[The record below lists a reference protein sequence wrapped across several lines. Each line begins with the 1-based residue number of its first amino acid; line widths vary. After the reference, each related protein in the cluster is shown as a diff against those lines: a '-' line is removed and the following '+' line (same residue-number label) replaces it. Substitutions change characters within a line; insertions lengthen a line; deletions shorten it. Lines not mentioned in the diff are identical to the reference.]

1 MMLSWKTMNTNADL
15 LSELRI
21 DRNASASPP
30 PSRRG
35 LWIGLLSAAI
45 VAGLAVGGWFLLRG
59 DDRIEVNIATAAPIA
74 SASNGAAS
82 VLDATGYVV
91 PRRIATVS
99 AKVTGKVREIMI
111 EEGMRVEA
119 GQILATLD
127 PIDADSERAL
137 ALSQLQAS
145 RSQVG
150 NVQAQLKEAEA
161 NASRLGQLVGQKL
174 VSRQQY
180 EQSIAARDSLR
191 AQLDTAQRNAQ
202 VSADSL
208 RIADNSV
215 DNTVVRA
222 PFAGVIIAKS
232 AQPGEIISPSAAGG
246 GFTRSGIGTIVD
258 MDSLEVEVDVNE
270 AYIGKV
276 QPKMPVEA
284 TLNAYPDWK
293 IPAEVIAIIPTAD
306 RSKATVK
313 VRIALLQRDGRIVPD
328 MGVRVSFLNQK
339 TAADAS
345 TVAAAPKPVGVL
357 VPRDVIT
364 QRKIEGKDTD
374 VVFVVVDGKAVVTRV
389 QTGEIRGEQRVVLSG
404 LAPGD
409 SIVSAP
415 SVELQD
421 GAKVFEKAAE

>member
-1 MMLSWKTMNTNADL
+1 MNTNADL

-119 GQILATLD
+119 GQVLATLD

-345 TVAAAPKPVGVL
+345 AAAAAPKPVGVL

-374 VVFVVVDGKAVVTRV
+374 VVFVVVDGKAVVTTV

-421 GAKVFEKAAE
+421 GAKVFEKVAE